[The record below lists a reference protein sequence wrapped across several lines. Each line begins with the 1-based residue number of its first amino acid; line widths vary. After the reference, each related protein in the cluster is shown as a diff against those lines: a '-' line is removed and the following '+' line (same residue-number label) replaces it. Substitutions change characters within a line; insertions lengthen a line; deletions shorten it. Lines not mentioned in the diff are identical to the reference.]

1 MKISEISKR
10 LGEIKEAGRLRVI
23 EDLRMET
30 ATSGIGNN
38 GKRYIVFNSNN
49 YLGMTH
55 EKSVQAAAQKA
66 LIYGTG
72 SGGARLTSGAS
83 FEWSS
88 LEKELASFKHGEA
101 ALVFNTGYMTNLGVL
116 YGLADEGDVIF
127 SDALNHASIID
138 GCRISK
144 AKTVVYKH
152 SDMEH
157 LEKLLQEIPCRGQR
171 FIVTDGVFSMDG
183 DLAPLPELISLKK
196 AYGAVL
202 IIDDA
207 HGTGVVGE
215 TGRGTT
221 EYFHIHGAD
230 ILVGTLSK
238 ALGAEGGYVVAS
250 RDICRY
256 LRNVSR
262 PFIFSTA
269 LPASLGATALEA
281 LRLLEQ
287 SPDYYM
293 KRLQSAT
300 DYMRKR
306 LSEAGLPV
314 ISGHTPIIPILI
326 GGEKAAISFADACKK
341 EGILLSAIRPPSV
354 PEGTSRIRLTVT
366 AAHTEEELE
375 KGASIIIKK
384 WRESR

>member
-238 ALGAEGGYVVAS
+238 ALGAEGGYAVAD
-250 RDICRY
+250 REICEY

-269 LPASLGATALEA
+269 LPASLGAAALEA

-293 KRLQSAT
+293 KRLQFCT
-300 DYMRKR
+300 GYMRKR

-314 ISGHTPIIPILI
+314 IYGHTPIIPILI
-326 GGEKAAISFADACKK
+326 GDEKKAVRFADACKA
-341 EGILLSAIRPPSV
+341 EGVLLSAIRPPSV

-375 KGASIIIKK
+375 KGASVIIKK

>member
-1 MKISEISKR
+1 M
-10 LGEIKEAGRLRVI
+10 
-23 EDLRMET
+23 
-30 ATSGIGNN
+30 
-38 GKRYIVFNSNN
+38 
-49 YLGMTH
+49 
-55 EKSVQAAAQKA
+55 
-66 LIYGTG
+66 
-72 SGGARLTSGAS
+72 
-83 FEWSS
+83 
-88 LEKELASFKHGEA
+88 EKELASFKHGEA

-221 EYFHIHGAD
+221 EYFNIHGAD

-238 ALGAEGGYVVAS
+238 ALGAEGGDVVAS

-281 LRLLEQ
+281 LRLL
-287 SPDYYM
+287 
-293 KRLQSAT
+293 
-300 DYMRKR
+300 
-306 LSEAGLPV
+306 
-314 ISGHTPIIPILI
+314 
-326 GGEKAAISFADACKK
+326 
-341 EGILLSAIRPPSV
+341 
-354 PEGTSRIRLTVT
+354 
-366 AAHTEEELE
+366 
-375 KGASIIIKK
+375 
-384 WRESR
+384 

>member
-1 MKISEISKR
+1 MKVSEISKR

-116 YGLADEGDVIF
+116 YGLAGEGDVIF

-144 AKTVVYKH
+144 AKTVVYRH
-152 SDMEH
+152 SDM
-157 LEKLLQEIPCRGQR
+157 
-171 FIVTDGVFSMDG
+171 
-183 DLAPLPELISLKK
+183 
-196 AYGAVL
+196 
-202 IIDDA
+202 
-207 HGTGVVGE
+207 
-215 TGRGTT
+215 
-221 EYFHIHGAD
+221 
-230 ILVGTLSK
+230 
-238 ALGAEGGYVVAS
+238 
-250 RDICRY
+250 
-256 LRNVSR
+256 
-262 PFIFSTA
+262 
-269 LPASLGATALEA
+269 
-281 LRLLEQ
+281 
-287 SPDYYM
+287 
-293 KRLQSAT
+293 KR
-300 DYMRKR
+300 
-306 LSEAGLPV
+306 
-314 ISGHTPIIPILI
+314 
-326 GGEKAAISFADACKK
+326 
-341 EGILLSAIRPPSV
+341 
-354 PEGTSRIRLTVT
+354 
-366 AAHTEEELE
+366 
-375 KGASIIIKK
+375 
-384 WRESR
+384 